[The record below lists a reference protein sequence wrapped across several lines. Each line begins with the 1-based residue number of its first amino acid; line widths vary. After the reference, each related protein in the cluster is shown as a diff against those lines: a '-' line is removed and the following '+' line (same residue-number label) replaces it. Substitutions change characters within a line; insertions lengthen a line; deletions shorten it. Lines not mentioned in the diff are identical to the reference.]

1 MQKYIKITSKRKT
14 AIKKARKVKKETTWS
29 SAKNAWKIHLK
40 ANQNHNT
47 SSNEVTFKLYDLDD
61 GENWNDANKTLLG
74 TKVISGTAKA
84 TVMVGD
90 FQDLTTTGA
99 SGTNVFQAGDL
110 IGISLQNS
118 QNLNITTKYIWS
130 FVFELDFNSY

>member
-1 MQKYIKITSKRKT
+1 MWIVSNEDKSIAS
-14 AIKKARKVKKETTWS
+14 TWG
-29 SAKNAWKIHLK
+29 AVIHLK

-47 SSNEVTFKLYDLDD
+47 SSNEITFKLYDLDD